1 MNTGVDKKFGQFI
14 VDFVNADGTE
24 EAVLSCFRNL
34 QQHFAFPPD
43 FSEIVK
49 ILFPSID
56 VLSVMLNSDDKK
68 LLEQIIEKNTIIK
81 RLNEQFQS
89 INYAIENYD
98 PLSKTVNLMSLD
110 WNRDTNGGL
119 PETIP
124 AGREDVDG
132 GGFLQTLKLLGLS
145 IVDGPVTI
153 KIDAIRS
160 EIEALLGKQ
169 ASDQINRLT
178 EVGHNIDELIID
190 IDEGRY
196 EELNLLAEE
205 HREVIDFHYKIEDIQ
220 TDIRQILDME
230 IEGKPFNEIP
240 AFATYLEIY
249 NTTGLHRLI
258 IDGKNRLIAQSPI
271 NEHKYLTIKE
281 VKGWLEVLRVDTA
294 FCLIEVL
301 KSVKSRK
308 RLKKCLTCSSYFMA
322 RQPHIQKFCSRQC
335 RLGQPKSKTKPK
347 TIPSSD
353 KLTKVWN
360 LR

>member
-1 MNTGVDKKFGQFI
+1 MSDRLDKKFEQFI
-14 VDFVNADGTE
+14 IDFINAQDTE
-24 EAVLSCFRNL
+24 NAVLSCFRNL
-34 QQHFAFPPD
+34 EQHFEFPPD
-43 FSEIVK
+43 FYEMAK
-49 ILFPSID
+49 NLFPSINVIS
-56 VLSVMLNSDDKK
+56 VLLNDDDKK

-89 INYAIENYD
+89 IHYAIENYD
-98 PLSKTVNLMSLD
+98 PLYGTVSLMSLD
-110 WNRDTNGGL
+110 WNRKTNGGL
-119 PETIP
+119 PETSP
-124 AGREDVDG
+124 AGRDDADG

-160 EIEALLGKQ
+160 EIEALLGTQ
-169 ASDQINRLT
+169 ASDQISRLM

-196 EELNLLAEE
+196 EELHMLAEE
-205 HREVIDFHYKIEDIQ
+205 HREVIDFHNKIEDIRS
-220 TDIRQILDME
+220 DFRQILDRE
-230 IEGKPFNEIP
+230 IEGKPLSEMP

-249 NTTGLHRLI
+249 NRSGLHRLLI
-258 IDGKNRLIAQSPI
+258 NEENRLIAQSPI

-281 VKGWLEVLRVDTA
+281 VKGWLEVLRADTA
-294 FCLIEVL
+294 YCLIEVL

-308 RLKKCLTCSSYFMA
+308 RLKKCLTCNSYFMA

-335 RLGQPKSKTKPK
+335 RLGQPKPKPKTK
-347 TIPSSD
+347 TIPSDD
-353 KLTKVWN
+353 KLKEVWN

>member
-14 VDFVNADGTE
+14 VDFVNANSTE

-34 QQHFAFPPD
+34 QRHFAFSPD
-43 FSEIVK
+43 FSEMAK
-49 ILFPSID
+49 NLFPSINVIS
-56 VLSVMLNSDDKK
+56 VLLNNDDKK
-68 LLEQIIEKNTIIK
+68 LLEQIIEKNSIIN

-98 PLSKTVNLMSLD
+98 PLYKTVSLMSLD

-124 AGREDVDG
+124 AGQEDEDS

-169 ASDQINRLT
+169 ASDQISRLT
-178 EVGHNIDELIID
+178 EVGHIIDELIID

-196 EELNLLAEE
+196 EELHLLAEE

-220 TDIRQILDME
+220 TDFRQIIDME
-230 IEGKPFNEIP
+230 IEGKPFSEMP
-240 AFATYLEIY
+240 AFATYLETY
-249 NTTGLHRLI
+249 NRTGRHRLI
-258 IDGKNRLIAQSPI
+258 IDKHNRLIAQSPI
-271 NEHKYLTIKE
+271 NELKYLTIKE
-281 VKGWLEVLRVDTA
+281 VKDWLEVFRADTA
-294 FCLIEVL
+294 YCLIEVL

-308 RLKKCLTCSSYFMA
+308 RLKKCLTCKSYFMA
-322 RQPHIQKFCSRQC
+322 RRPHIQKFCSRQC
-335 RLGQPKSKTKPK
+335 RLGQPKPEPK
-347 TIPSSD
+347 TMPSDD
-353 KLTKVWN
+353 KLTKVWI